1 VNRSDLQSLSRIRLR
16 EARALLKLGFS
27 DGAYY
32 LAGYSIECGLKAC
45 VAKRTRRYDFPERD
59 AHHLY
64 THAPRKTLEKAGIWR
79 ELDARIAVDPA
90 FRRYW
95 EILERWS
102 PDSRYN
108 VHSRAEAASLMTAV
122 GDSRHGVLAWVKL
135 YW

>member
-1 VNRSDLQSLSRIRLR
+1 LQSLSRIRLR
-16 EARALLKLGFS
+16 EARALLKLGFN

-32 LAGYSIECGLKAC
+32 LAGYAVECALKAC

-59 AHHLY
+59 THHLY
-64 THAPRKTLEKAGIWR
+64 THAPRKLLEKAGISA
-79 ELDARIAVDPA
+79 ELEAYLSATPL

-95 EILERWS
+95 EIMEQWS

-108 VHSRAEAASLMTAV
+108 VHSRDEAASLITAV
-122 GDSRHGVLAWVKL
+122 GDRRHGVIAWIKR